1 MHDLE
6 PKGIAITIDDV
17 HFKACAVLQ
26 CKRPLFLIITVSL
39 ICDGEMAKAQFEL
52 YMDNAGKYRFRLRAP
67 NNEIIAVSEA
77 YKSKDGA
84 LNGINSVRKNA
95 PEAILQD
102 LTKK

>member
-1 MHDLE
+1 
-6 PKGIAITIDDV
+6 
-17 HFKACAVLQ
+17 
-26 CKRPLFLIITVSL
+26 LIINASL
-39 ICDGEMAKAQFEL
+39 ACDDEMAKAQFEL
-52 YMDNAGKYRFRLRAP
+52 YVDNAGKYRFRLRAP